1 MRSRTAFLSF
11 VSASSRN
18 AVARVAPSAK
28 NSPLK
33 GYDFIDRLFHNPL
46 ISNFSRPHDWAAYIP
61 TTRNPRGKVPRSG
74 TERTRP
80 VRAIASRFCSVHE
93 SGRRG
98 IAEIRSDSGTATLR
112 TFPAIFFVSGLPILS
127 AGRRRKILPGKSEA
141 LPCRNRTGFRRFL
154 DGPIRVLSRNGLR
167 SLGPD
172 ESSVPDREPSR
183 AGCAL
188 SGYMRPESCGRLKF
202 EIKGLWKRR
211 SMKS

>member
-1 MRSRTAFLSF
+1 MKGDRFGMRMS
-11 VSASSRN
+11 
-18 AVARVAPSAK
+18 
-28 NSPLK
+28 
-33 GYDFIDRLFHNPL
+33 
-46 ISNFSRPHDWAAYIP
+46 
-61 TTRNPRGKVPRSG
+61 
-74 TERTRP
+74 
-80 VRAIASRFCSVHE
+80 
-93 SGRRG
+93 G
-98 IAEIRSDSGTATLR
+98 IAADLVLKTGGEISRMRIGADK
-112 TFPAIFFVSGLPILS
+112 I
-127 AGRRRKILPGKSEA
+127 GRPETKNIAGKSEA

-172 ESSVPDREPSR
+172 ESSPCRIGEPSR